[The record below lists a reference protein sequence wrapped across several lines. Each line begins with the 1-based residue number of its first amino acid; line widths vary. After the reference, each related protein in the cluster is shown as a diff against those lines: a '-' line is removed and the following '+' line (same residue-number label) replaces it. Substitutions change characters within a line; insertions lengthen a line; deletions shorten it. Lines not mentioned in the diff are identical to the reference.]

1 MTLVVLA
8 AGMGSR
14 YKGLKQVDPI
24 SRAGEFIIDFSVYD
38 AIRSGFNKVVFIIK
52 RDLYDTFRQTIGK
65 RLERFVEV
73 RYVFQENQF
82 LDGAPVPPDRVKP
95 FGTAHALLA
104 CLGEV
109 NEPFVVINA
118 DDFYGADAFRCVAEY
133 LQNHP
138 YDGKCHFCM
147 AGYVLDN
154 TLSKSGYV
162 SRGECFVDASGYLTG
177 ITERT
182 KICEDGDTVKYLDG
196 EAWKPIPR
204 DTTVSM
210 NFFGFTPEILTYI
223 RDGFLCVVHDPATD
237 LAKAEYY
244 LPHAVTQMLRDG
256 LCDIRVLHTSAK
268 WFGVT
273 YPEDKPAV
281 AEEIDKMISSGIYPD
296 GLWK

>member
-1 MTLVVLA
+1 M
-8 AGMGSR
+8 
-14 YKGLKQVDPI
+14 
-24 SRAGEFIIDFSVYD
+24 
-38 AIRSGFNKVVFIIK
+38 
-52 RDLYDTFRQTIGK
+52 
-65 RLERFVEV
+65 
-73 RYVFQENQF
+73 FQENQF

-162 SRGECFVDASGYLTG
+162 SSGECFVDASGYLTG

-204 DTTVSM
+204 ETTVSM

-223 RDGFLCVVHDPATD
+223 RDGFLCFVHDPATD

>member
-196 EAWKPIPR
+196 EAWKPISR
-204 DTTVSM
+204 ETTVSM

-223 RDGFLCVVHDPATD
+223 RDGFLRFVHDPATD

>member
-38 AIRSGFNKVVFIIK
+38 AIRSGFSKVVFIIK

-204 DTTVSM
+204 ETTVSM

-223 RDGFLCVVHDPATD
+223 RDGFLCFVHDPATD

>member
-14 YKGLKQVDPI
+14 YKGLKQIDPI

-196 EAWKPIPR
+196 EAWKPISR
-204 DTTVSM
+204 ETTVSM

-223 RDGFLCVVHDPATD
+223 RDGFLRFVHDPATD

>member
-223 RDGFLCVVHDPATD
+223 RDGFLRFIHDPATD

-256 LCDIRVLHTSAK
+256 LCDIRVLQTSAK

-273 YPEDKPAV
+273 YPEDKPTV

>member
-162 SRGECFVDASGYLTG
+162 SRGECFVNASGYLTG

-204 DTTVSM
+204 ETTVSM
-210 NFFGFTPEILTYI
+210 NFFGFTPEILAYI
-223 RDGFLCVVHDPATD
+223 RDGFLRFIHDPATD

>member
-14 YKGLKQVDPI
+14 YKGLKQIDPI

-204 DTTVSM
+204 ETTVSM

-223 RDGFLCVVHDPATD
+223 RDGFLRFVHDPATD

>member
-65 RLERFVEV
+65 RLEHFVEV

-204 DTTVSM
+204 ETTVSM

-223 RDGFLCVVHDPATD
+223 RDGFLRFIHDPATD

>member
-204 DTTVSM
+204 EATVSM

-223 RDGFLCVVHDPATD
+223 RDGFLRFVHDPATD

>member
-14 YKGLKQVDPI
+14 YKGLKQIDPI

-65 RLERFVEV
+65 RLERFIEV
-73 RYVFQENQF
+73 KYVFQENQF
-82 LDGAPVPPDRVKP
+82 LDGVPVPPERVKP

-104 CLGEV
+104 CLDVV

-118 DDFYGADAFRCVAEY
+118 DDFYGADAFRCVSDF
-133 LQNHP
+133 LRSHP

-182 KICEDGDTVKYLDG
+182 KICEDGEGAKYLDG
-196 EAWKPIPR
+196 EAWKPIAR

-223 RDGFLCVVHDPATD
+223 RDGFLRFVHDPATD

-256 LCDIRVLHTSAK
+256 LCDIRVLNTTAK

-273 YPEDKPAV
+273 YPDDKPMV

>member
-223 RDGFLCVVHDPATD
+223 RDGFLRFVHDPATD

>member
-204 DTTVSM
+204 ETTVSM

-223 RDGFLCVVHDPATD
+223 RDGFLRFVHDPATD

-256 LCDIRVLHTSAK
+256 LCDIRVLQTSAK

>member
-14 YKGLKQVDPI
+14 YKGLKQIDPI

-204 DTTVSM
+204 ETTVSM

-223 RDGFLCVVHDPATD
+223 RDGFLCFVHDPATD

>member
-65 RLERFVEV
+65 RLERYVEV

-204 DTTVSM
+204 ETTVSM

-223 RDGFLCVVHDPATD
+223 RDGFLRFIHDPATD

>member
-223 RDGFLCVVHDPATD
+223 RDGFLRFIHDPATD

-256 LCDIRVLHTSAK
+256 LCDIRVLQTSAK

>member
-210 NFFGFTPEILTYI
+210 NFFGFTPEILIYM
-223 RDGFLCVVHDPATD
+223 RDGFLRFVHDPATD

>member
-14 YKGLKQVDPI
+14 YKGLKQIDPI

-65 RLERFVEV
+65 RLERFIEV
-73 RYVFQENQF
+73 KYVFQENQF
-82 LDGAPVPPDRVKP
+82 LDGISVPPERVKP

-104 CLGEV
+104 CLDVV

-118 DDFYGADAFRCVAEY
+118 DDFYGADAFRCVSDF
-133 LQNHP
+133 LRSHP
-138 YDGKCHFCM
+138 YDDKCHFCM

-182 KICEDGDTVKYLDG
+182 KICEDGEDAKYLDG
-196 EAWKPIPR
+196 EVWKPIAR
-204 DTTVSM
+204 NTTVSM

-223 RDGFLCVVHDPATD
+223 RDGFLRFVRDPATD

-256 LCDIRVLHTSAK
+256 LCDIRVLNTTAK

-273 YPEDKPAV
+273 YPDDKPMV
-281 AEEIDKMISSGIYPD
+281 AAEIDKMISSGVYPD

>member
-8 AGMGSR
+8 AGIGSR

-204 DTTVSM
+204 ETTVSM

-223 RDGFLCVVHDPATD
+223 RDGFLCFVHDPATD

>member
-223 RDGFLCVVHDPATD
+223 RDGFLCFVHDPATD

>member
-204 DTTVSM
+204 ETTVSM

-223 RDGFLCVVHDPATD
+223 RDGFLRFIYDPATD

>member
-109 NEPFVVINA
+109 NEPCVVINA
-118 DDFYGADAFRCVAEY
+118 DEFYGADAFRCVAEY

-204 DTTVSM
+204 ETTVSM

-223 RDGFLCVVHDPATD
+223 RDGFLRFIHDPATD

-256 LCDIRVLHTSAK
+256 LCDIRVLQTSAK

>member
-14 YKGLKQVDPI
+14 YKGLKQIDPI

-204 DTTVSM
+204 ETTVSM

-223 RDGFLCVVHDPATD
+223 RDGFLRFVHDPATD

-256 LCDIRVLHTSAK
+256 LCDIRVLQTSAK

>member
-14 YKGLKQVDPI
+14 YKGLKQIDPI

-82 LDGAPVPPDRVKP
+82 LEGVPVPPDRVKP

-204 DTTVSM
+204 ETTVSM

-223 RDGFLCVVHDPATD
+223 RDGFLCFVHDPATD

>member
-14 YKGLKQVDPI
+14 YKGLKQIDPI

-82 LDGAPVPPDRVKP
+82 LEGVPVPPDRVKP

-182 KICEDGDTVKYLDG
+182 KICEDGEDAKYLDG
-196 EAWKPIPR
+196 EVWKPIAR
-204 DTTVSM
+204 NTTVSM

-223 RDGFLCVVHDPATD
+223 RDGFLRFVRNPATD

>member
-14 YKGLKQVDPI
+14 YKGLKQIDPI

-138 YDGKCHFCM
+138 YDGKGHFCM

-204 DTTVSM
+204 ETTVSM

-223 RDGFLCVVHDPATD
+223 RDGFLRFIHDPATD

>member
-223 RDGFLCVVHDPATD
+223 RDGFLRFIHDPATD

-256 LCDIRVLHTSAK
+256 LCDIRVLQTSAK

-273 YPEDKPAV
+273 YPEDKLAV

>member
-177 ITERT
+177 ITART

-204 DTTVSM
+204 ETTVSM

-223 RDGFLCVVHDPATD
+223 RDGFLRFIHDPATD

>member
-82 LDGAPVPPDRVKP
+82 LEGVPVPPDRVKP

-204 DTTVSM
+204 ETTVSM

-223 RDGFLCVVHDPATD
+223 RDGFLCFVHDPATD

>member
-38 AIRSGFNKVVFIIK
+38 AVRCGFNKVVFIIK

-65 RLERFVEV
+65 RLERFVDV
-73 RYVFQENQF
+73 KYVFQENQC
-82 LDGAPVPPDRVKP
+82 LDGVAVPSARVKP

-109 NEPFVVINA
+109 NEPFAVINA
-118 DDFYGADAFRCVAEY
+118 DDFYGADAFRCVADY
-133 LQNHP
+133 LRSHP

-147 AGYVLDN
+147 AGYILEN

-162 SRGECFVDASGYLTG
+162 SRGECRVDASGFLTG

-182 KICEDGDTVKYLDG
+182 KICEDGDAVRYLDG
-196 EAWKPIPR
+196 EVWKPISR
-204 DTTVSM
+204 DATVSM
-210 NFFGFTPEILTYI
+210 NFFGFTPEILDYI
-223 RDGFLCVVHDPATD
+223 RDGFQRFVRDPATD
-237 LAKAEYY
+237 LATAEYY
-244 LPHAVTQMLRDG
+244 LPHAVTQMRFDG
-256 LCDIRVLHTSAK
+256 LCDIRVLNTTAK

-273 YPEDKPAV
+273 YPDDKPAV
-281 AEEIDKMISSGIYPD
+281 ANAIDNMIASGVYPD

>member
-204 DTTVSM
+204 ETTVSM

-223 RDGFLCVVHDPATD
+223 RDGFLCFVHDPATD

-244 LPHAVTQMLRDG
+244 LSHAVTQMLRDG

>member
-65 RLERFVEV
+65 RLERFIEV

-82 LDGAPVPPDRVKP
+82 LEGVPVPPDRVKP

-204 DTTVSM
+204 ETTVSM

-223 RDGFLCVVHDPATD
+223 RDGFLCFVHDPATD
-237 LAKAEYY
+237 LATAEYY

>member
-14 YKGLKQVDPI
+14 YKGLKQIDPI

-65 RLERFVEV
+65 RLERFIEV
-73 RYVFQENQF
+73 KYVFQENQF
-82 LDGAPVPPDRVKP
+82 LDGISVPPERVKP

-104 CLGEV
+104 CLDVV

-118 DDFYGADAFRCVAEY
+118 DDFYGADAFRCVSDF
-133 LQNHP
+133 LRSHP

-182 KICEDGDTVKYLDG
+182 KICEDGEDAKYLDG
-196 EAWKPIPR
+196 EVWKPIAR
-204 DTTVSM
+204 NTTVSM

-223 RDGFLCVVHDPATD
+223 RDGFLRFVRDPATD

-256 LCDIRVLHTSAK
+256 LCDIRVLNTTAK

-273 YPEDKPAV
+273 YPDDKPMV
-281 AEEIDKMISSGIYPD
+281 AAEIDKMISSGVYPD